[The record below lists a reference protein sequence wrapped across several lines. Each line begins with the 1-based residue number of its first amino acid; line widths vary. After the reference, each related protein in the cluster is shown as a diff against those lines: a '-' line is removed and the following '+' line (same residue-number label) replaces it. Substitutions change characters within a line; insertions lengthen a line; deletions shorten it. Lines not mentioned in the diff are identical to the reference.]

1 MLSGDAHMLAI
12 DDGTNSNYA
21 GEAGD
26 RADGPGFPIMHAAA
40 FDQKGSVKGG
50 PYSGGTIPGGGH
62 FGYMTV
68 TDEGGEV
75 AVRWQ
80 GMNALGETLM
90 ELSFVVT
97 DNGIVIQR

>member
-1 MLSGDAHMLAI
+1 MLAM

-21 GEAGD
+21 GEAGEQ
-26 RADGPGFPIMHAAA
+26 AHSPGFPVMHAAA
-40 FDQKGSVKGG
+40 LDQVGSYKGG
-50 PYSGGTIPGGGH
+50 PYSEGAIPGGGH